1 MNGPDFEGAKKYALD
16 RLERELPESLSYHS
30 ISHTRDD
37 VARAAER
44 LAIMEGLDEETIL
57 LLRTAAIF
65 HDVGYIERPEDH
77 EQSSILTAGEIL
89 PRFGYSPE
97 QIQRIQAMIQAT
109 KLPQTPH
116 NREEEVL
123 ADADLDT
130 LGREDFFT
138 LSLHLRKELANRGQN
153 FDEAQWYARQL
164 EFLRSHHYWTDSA
177 RKMREAGKK
186 KNIAELKRLLKQY
199 QAEAKG

>member
-1 MNGPDFEGAKKYALD
+1 MAKPDFHGAEQYALG

-37 VARAAER
+37 VAQAAER
-44 LAIMEGLDEETIL
+44 LARMEGLDEETIL

-65 HDVGYIERPEDH
+65 HDVGYIEHPEDH
-77 EQSSILTAGEIL
+77 ERASILTAGEIL

-97 QIQRIQAMIQAT
+97 QIKRIQAMIQAT

-138 LSLHLRKELANRGQN
+138 LSLHLRNELAARGQQ
-153 FDEAQWYARQL
+153 FDEAHWYARQL
-164 EFLRSHHYWTDSA
+164 DFLSSHHYWTVSA
-177 RKMREAGKK
+177 HKLRDAGKE

-199 QAEAKG
+199 QAEA